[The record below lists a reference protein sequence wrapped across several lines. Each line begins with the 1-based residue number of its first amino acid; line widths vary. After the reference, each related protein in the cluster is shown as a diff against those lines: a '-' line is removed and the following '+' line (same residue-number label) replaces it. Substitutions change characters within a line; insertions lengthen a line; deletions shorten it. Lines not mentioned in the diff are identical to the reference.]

1 MESKEEKNESK
12 ENKIESKE
20 EKKDES
26 KEGKNESKEEKRE
39 QTINK
44 NNEEQND
51 EEEKTLDKTESM
63 IESESKKGKEEE
75 ENENEIIDAQAPE
88 NARREFL
95 TKDQWEQEIELY
107 RAYLLDLSSR
117 KEPDIYRLTSEIATT
132 GTLTFRIFKKEIKNY
147 FFEAKFSFQDS
158 FYLFGYKPLKHF
170 QSLAA
175 LYTRVIEFLI
185 QELRFKLKEPILEKS
200 NKAIIQ
206 FVNNR
211 VVPNRYGSFELK
223 KVYVKEKKIDDCVKS
238 YLAEIDRKLSYLK
251 LQNRIFFEMED
262 GPRRNKNLYNYFKEP
277 DEIKRETEIIL
288 RKQKEYEDRKKRE
301 EELEKSKTPLQK
313 LNEKL
318 KTSININDK
327 KITLQ
332 KEYFNNDTFRML
344 SKNNFNNLEVL
355 EIRCT
360 FITDLKELASP
371 GFKNLK
377 VIYLHTKVKDI
388 SFFEKVHFENLEDLS
403 LIGNNFNSVE
413 YIAKAPFVKNLKK
426 LDLYKNGIKSIQGF
440 SCGKF
445 EKLILLVLSN
455 NNIKDLDRINKD
467 TFKVLADIK
476 LEENEIQDIE
486 GLEHFNDYFFENVKK
501 LDLNTNRIKN
511 ADSLEK
517 YKFDNL
523 QVLILNN
530 NKIVHIEFFEKL
542 KAKNLTE
549 IYLNHNFIKIF
560 EPLTKANFPDLK
572 VLQITD
578 NPNVTDFDFLNRLPF
593 QKLEKLYCCGYSA
606 LKEIDFLKKK
616 NYENLRYLSLTRN
629 QIMSIDA
636 LKDCNFKNLVYLS
649 LEENAIKNINV
660 FSSVKFKDLEELYMD
675 RNKIDSIQVL
685 ERAPFINIKRI
696 NFSQNC
702 FVKITVLGKL
712 KFSKIKCIDLQRGSV
727 YIRDED
733 NIIAKDRFKSKYP
746 ECSLYL

>member
-1 MESKEEKNESK
+1 MESKEEKIVEPP
-12 ENKIESKE
+12 
-20 EKKDES
+20 EKNTEDL
-26 KEGKNESKEEKRE
+26 
-39 QTINK
+39 
-44 NNEEQND
+44 NEEEDTNY
-51 EEEKTLDKTESM
+51 EEEKPKKTPEKTEAKQ
-63 IESESKKGKEEE
+63 ESEQKEKKKEIEPNQQSEKKEEE
-75 ENENEIIDAQAPE
+75 KGEKEVQNEINDPPE
-88 NARREFL
+88 PEMASREFL
-95 TKDQWEQEIELY
+95 TRDQWEEEIELY
-107 RAYLLDLSSR
+107 RAYLLNLSNR
-117 KEPDIYRLTSEIATT
+117 KEPDIYRLTSEIHSV
-132 GTLTFRIFKKEIKNY
+132 GTLTFRIYKKEIKNY

-355 EIRCT
+355 EISCN

-486 GLEHFNDYFFENVKK
+486 GLQHFNDYFFENVKK

-542 KAKNLTE
+542 KAKNLAE

-685 ERAPFINIKRI
+685 ERVPFVNIKRI

-702 FVKITVLGKL
+702 FVKITVLGNV
-712 KFSKIKCIDLQRGSV
+712 KFNKIQSIHLQGGSV
-727 YIRDED
+727 YIFDEE
-733 NIIAKDRFKSKYP
+733 NRIAKERFKWRYP
-746 ECSLYL
+746 DCNLYV

>member
-1 MESKEEKNESK
+1 MESKEEKIIITSNKNTEDYNEEEDTNYEEEKIKKSP
-12 ENKIESKE
+12 EKIEKKPESEQKE
-20 EKKDES
+20 EKEKEKKES
-26 KEGKNESKEEKRE
+26 EQESQIKEKK
-39 QTINK
+39 
-44 NNEEQND
+44 EEQNEIVDTPNSD
-51 EEEKTLDKTESM
+51 EK
-63 IESESKKGKEEE
+63 
-75 ENENEIIDAQAPE
+75 
-88 NARREFL
+88 RREFL
-95 TKDQWEQEIELY
+95 TKDQWEEEIELY
-107 RAYLLDLSSR
+107 RAYLLNLSCR
-117 KEPDIYRLTSEIATT
+117 KEPEIYRLTSEIHTA
-132 GTLTFRIFKKEIKNY
+132 GTLTFRIFKKEIKNF
-147 FFEAKFSFQDS
+147 FFEAKLSFQES
-158 FYLFGYKPLKHF
+158 FYLFGYKPLVHF
-170 QSLAA
+170 QSLTA

-185 QELRFKLKEPILEKS
+185 QELKFKLKEPIVEKS
-200 NKAIIQ
+200 NKATIKFI
-206 FVNNR
+206 NNR
-211 VVPNRYGSFELK
+211 VMPNKIGLIVFK

-238 YLAEIDRKLSYLK
+238 YLAEIDRKLYDLK
-251 LQNRIFFEMED
+251 IQNRIFFEMED
-262 GPRRNKNLYNYFKEP
+262 GPRRNNNFYNYFKEP
-277 DEIKRETEIIL
+277 DEIKREKEIIL
-288 RKQKEYEDRKKRE
+288 RNQKELEYRRKRE

-313 LNEKL
+313 LNEIL

-355 EIRCT
+355 EISCN

-426 LDLYKNGIKSIQGF
+426 LDLYKNGIKSIEGF
-440 SCGKF
+440 ICGKF

-467 TFKVLADIK
+467 TFKILADIK

-486 GLEHFNDYFFENVKK
+486 GLENFNDYFFENVKK

-530 NKIVHIEFFEKL
+530 NKIVHIEFLEKL
-542 KAKNLTE
+542 KAKNLLE

-593 QKLEKLYCCGYSA
+593 QKLEKLYCCGYSS
-606 LKEIDFLKKK
+606 LKDIDFLKKK

-660 FSSVKFKDLEELYMD
+660 FSSVRFKDLEELYMD

-685 ERAPFINIKRI
+685 ERVPFVNIKRI

-702 FVKITVLGKL
+702 FVKITVLGNL
-712 KFSKIKCIDLQRGSV
+712 KFNKIQSIHLQGGNV
-727 YIRDED
+727 YIFDED
-733 NIIAKDRFKSKYP
+733 NRIAKERFKWRYP
-746 ECSLYL
+746 DCSLYV

>member
-26 KEGKNESKEEKRE
+26 IEGKNESKEEKPE
-39 QTINK
+39 QTINR

-51 EEEKTLDKTESM
+51 EEEKTLDKTESR

-75 ENENEIIDAQAPE
+75 ENENEIIDEEAPE

-147 FFEAKFSFQDS
+147 FFETKLSFEDS
-158 FYLFGYKPLKHF
+158 FFLFGYKPLKHF
-170 QSLAA
+170 QSLTA

-185 QELRFKLKEPILEKS
+185 QEMKFKLKEPILERS

-211 VVPNRYGSFELK
+211 IVPNKVSSFELK
-223 KVYVKEKKIDDCVKS
+223 KVFVQEKPINEYVKS
-238 YLAEIDRKLSYLK
+238 YLADIDRKLSYLK
-251 LQNRIFFEMED
+251 LQNRIFFEMND

-277 DEIKRETEIIL
+277 EEIKRENELIL
-288 RKQKEYEDRKKRE
+288 RKQKELADRKRRE
-301 EELEKSKTPLQK
+301 EEIEKSKTPLQK

-318 KTSININDK
+318 KTDININDK

-332 KEYFNNDTFRML
+332 KEYFNNDFFKML
-344 SKNNFNNLEVL
+344 SKNNFTNLEVL
-355 EIRCT
+355 EISCN

-377 VIYLHTKVKDI
+377 VIYLHTKIKDI
-388 SFFEKVHFENLEDLS
+388 TFFEKVYFENLEDLS
-403 LIGNNFNSVE
+403 LIGNNFSSVE
-413 YIAKAPFVKNLKK
+413 PIARAPFVKSIKK
-426 LDLYKNGIKSIQGF
+426 LDLYKNGIKSIEGF
-440 SCGKF
+440 NKGNF
-445 EKLILLVLSN
+445 EKLKLLVLSN
-455 NNIKDLDRINKD
+455 NNIKDLDRITKD
-467 TFKVLADIK
+467 TFKVLSDIK

-486 GLEHFNDYFFENVKK
+486 GLENFNDYFFENVKT

-511 ADSLEK
+511 IDSLEK

-523 QVLILNN
+523 KSLNLNN
-530 NKIVHIEFFEKL
+530 NKIVHIEVFEKF
-542 KAKNLTE
+542 KAKNLLE

-560 EPLTKANFPDLK
+560 EPLTKAYFPELK
-572 VLQITD
+572 VLQMTD

-593 QKLEKLYCCGYSA
+593 PKLEKLYFCGYSA
-606 LKEIDFLKKK
+606 LKDINFLKKK
-616 NYENLRYLSLTRN
+616 IYDNLKYLSLTRN
-629 QIMSIDA
+629 QIMDIDA

-660 FSSVKFKDLEELYMD
+660 FSSVRFKDLEELYMD

-685 ERAPFINIKRI
+685 ERVPFVNIKRI
-696 NFSQNC
+696 NFAQNY
-702 FVKITVLGKL
+702 FVKITVLGNL
-712 KFSKIKCIDLQRGSV
+712 KFNKIQSIHLQGGNV
-727 YIRDED
+727 YIYDEE
-733 NIIAKDRFKSKYP
+733 NRIAKERFKWRYP
-746 ECSLYL
+746 DCSLYV

>member
-1 MESKEEKNESK
+1 MESKEEKIVEPP
-12 ENKIESKE
+12 
-20 EKKDES
+20 EKNTEDL
-26 KEGKNESKEEKRE
+26 
-39 QTINK
+39 
-44 NNEEQND
+44 NEEEDTNY
-51 EEEKTLDKTESM
+51 EEEKSKKTPEKTETKQ
-63 IESESKKGKEEE
+63 ESEQKEKKKEIEPNQQSEKKEEE
-75 ENENEIIDAQAPE
+75 KGEKEVQNEINDPPE
-88 NARREFL
+88 PEMASREFL
-95 TKDQWEQEIELY
+95 TRDQWEEEIELY
-107 RAYLLDLSSR
+107 RAYLLNLSNR
-117 KEPDIYRLTSEIATT
+117 KEPDIYRLTSEIHSV
-132 GTLTFRIFKKEIKNY
+132 GTLTFRIYKKEIKNY

-355 EIRCT
+355 EISCN

-486 GLEHFNDYFFENVKK
+486 GLQHFNDYFFENVKK

-542 KAKNLTE
+542 KAKNLAE

-685 ERAPFINIKRI
+685 ERVPFVNIKRI

-702 FVKITVLGKL
+702 FVKITVLGNV
-712 KFSKIKCIDLQRGSV
+712 KFNKIQSIHLQGGSV
-727 YIRDED
+727 YIFDEE
-733 NIIAKDRFKSKYP
+733 NRIAKERFKWRYP
-746 ECSLYL
+746 DCNLYV

>member
-1 MESKEEKNESK
+1 MESNEEKIVETP
-12 ENKIESKE
+12 
-20 EKKDES
+20 EKNTEDL
-26 KEGKNESKEEKRE
+26 
-39 QTINK
+39 
-44 NNEEQND
+44 NEEEDTNC
-51 EEEKTLDKTESM
+51 EEEKPKKTPEKTEAKQ
-63 IESESKKGKEEE
+63 ESEQKEKKKEIEPNQQSEKKEEE
-75 ENENEIIDAQAPE
+75 KGEKEVQNEINDPPE
-88 NARREFL
+88 PEMASREFL
-95 TKDQWEQEIELY
+95 TRDQWEEEIELY
-107 RAYLLDLSSR
+107 RAYLLNLSNR
-117 KEPDIYRLTSEIATT
+117 KEPDIYRLTSEIHSE
-132 GTLTFRIFKKEIKNY
+132 GTLTFRIYKKEIKNY

-355 EIRCT
+355 EISCN

-486 GLEHFNDYFFENVKK
+486 GLQHFNDYFFENVKK

-542 KAKNLTE
+542 KAKNLAE

-685 ERAPFINIKRI
+685 ERVPFVNIKRI

-702 FVKITVLGKL
+702 FVKITVLGNV
-712 KFSKIKCIDLQRGSV
+712 KFNKIQSIHLQGGSV
-727 YIRDED
+727 YIFDEE
-733 NIIAKDRFKSKYP
+733 NRIAKERFKWRYP
-746 ECSLYL
+746 DCNLYV

>member
-1 MESKEEKNESK
+1 MESKEEKIVETP
-12 ENKIESKE
+12 
-20 EKKDES
+20 EKNTEDL
-26 KEGKNESKEEKRE
+26 
-39 QTINK
+39 
-44 NNEEQND
+44 NEEEDTNY
-51 EEEKTLDKTESM
+51 EEEKSKKTPEKTETKQ
-63 IESESKKGKEEE
+63 ESEQKEKKKEIEPNQQSEKKEEE
-75 ENENEIIDAQAPE
+75 KGEKEVQNEINDPPE
-88 NARREFL
+88 PEMASREFL
-95 TKDQWEQEIELY
+95 TRDQWEEEIELY
-107 RAYLLDLSSR
+107 RAYLLNLSNR
-117 KEPDIYRLTSEIATT
+117 KEPDIYRLTSEIHSV
-132 GTLTFRIFKKEIKNY
+132 GTLTFRIYKKEIKNY

-355 EIRCT
+355 EISCN

-685 ERAPFINIKRI
+685 ERVPFVNIKRI

-702 FVKITVLGKL
+702 FVKITVLGNV
-712 KFSKIKCIDLQRGSV
+712 KFNKIQSIHLQGGSV
-727 YIRDED
+727 YIFDEE
-733 NIIAKDRFKSKYP
+733 NRIAKERFKWRYP
-746 ECSLYL
+746 DCNLYV